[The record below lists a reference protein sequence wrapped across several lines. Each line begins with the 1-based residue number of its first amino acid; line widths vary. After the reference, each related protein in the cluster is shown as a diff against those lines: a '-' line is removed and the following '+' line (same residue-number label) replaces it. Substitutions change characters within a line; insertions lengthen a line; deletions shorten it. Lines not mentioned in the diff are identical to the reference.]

1 MSRGCSELL
10 PAAPTVVAI
19 TGEPRAIL
27 PHGRKGLGHHWA
39 TLTFSVGTL
48 EPRFCPCPRQ
58 PLNLSNLGTLAS
70 TWVWQL
76 ENWLFFPD
84 GGGTEALPTGRGVQI
99 LRVTSALLG
108 TPHPGQHGRNGSH
121 GLCGLRKHFAG
132 AYFPEPPS
140 PVASSGP
147 GTPPLPS
154 VPPLSCEN
162 RAAATGAGSAPGQL
176 GAAEQGPQSEADSEL
191 RACPSSI

>member
-10 PAAPTVVAI
+10 PAAPTVVAV
-19 TGEPRAIL
+19 TGEPRAIR

-39 TLTFSVGTL
+39 TLTSSVGTL

-58 PLNLSNLGTLAS
+58 PLNLSNLGSLAS

-99 LRVTSALLG
+99 LRATYALLG
-108 TPHPGQHGRNGSH
+108 TPWPAREEWVPRPLWFAEALRRCLLSGTSKPS
-121 GLCGLRKHFAG
+121 GL
-132 AYFPEPPS
+132 
-140 PVASSGP
+140 
-147 GTPPLPS
+147 
-154 VPPLSCEN
+154 
-162 RAAATGAGSAPGQL
+162 L
-176 GAAEQGPQSEADSEL
+176 GAQNPASPIS
-191 RACPSSI
+191 PSSQL